1 MINYPSLEN
10 PSSYYYNP
18 KYEYTE
24 TRPARTLF
32 THQDIIDANKKS
44 SKFLIHKLWTSYNY
58 HIRYQLID
66 NDKLNNNIFKDIK
79 MD

>member
-1 MINYPSLEN
+1 MQDREKSVMINYPSLEN

-32 THQDIIDANKKS
+32 THQDIIDANTRINTQNPFRPTILYIIKS
-44 SKFLIHKLWTSYNY
+44 L
-58 HIRYQLID
+58 
-66 NDKLNNNIFKDIK
+66 
-79 MD
+79 